1 MEVLKWKL
9 FSTGKV
15 KMSHTFWI
23 SMRTEG
29 LPQPLPERLVLE
41 LLLVRL
47 PEVEVRDLH
56 GQPEVVF
63 T

>member
-1 MEVLKWKL
+1 
-9 FSTGKV
+9 
-15 KMSHTFWI
+15 
-23 SMRTEG
+23 MRTEG
-29 LPQPLPERLVLE
+29 LPQPLPERLVLQ
-41 LLLVRL
+41 LLLVSL